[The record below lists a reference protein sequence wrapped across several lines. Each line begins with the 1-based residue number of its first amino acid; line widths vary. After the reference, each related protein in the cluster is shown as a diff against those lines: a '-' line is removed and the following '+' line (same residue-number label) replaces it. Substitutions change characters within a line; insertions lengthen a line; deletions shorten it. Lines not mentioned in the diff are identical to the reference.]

1 MRMTERPQNDHTQDK
16 TGRWLADEVTT
27 WVSDRDS
34 EGCSAARRTG
44 GAERPAQGAA
54 MAGLPAD
61 QAVPATGSAA
71 KDQQGQGTVDR
82 DVPVVPS
89 GMTGARPPD
98 RGGPG
103 DRRH

>member
-1 MRMTERPQNDHTQDK
+1 
-16 TGRWLADEVTT
+16 
-27 WVSDRDS
+27 
-34 EGCSAARRTG
+34 
-44 GAERPAQGAA
+44 